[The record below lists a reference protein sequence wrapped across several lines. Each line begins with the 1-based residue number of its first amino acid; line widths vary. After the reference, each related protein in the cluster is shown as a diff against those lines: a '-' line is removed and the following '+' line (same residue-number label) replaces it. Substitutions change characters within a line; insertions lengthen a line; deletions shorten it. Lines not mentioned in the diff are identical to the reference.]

1 MNFDKA
7 FDLCVGFLKANLIP
21 ALWGHPG
28 IGKSALGR
36 LLADK
41 FDLEFIDL
49 RLGTIEPVDL
59 NGFIHKD
66 METATFDYLPWAKFP
81 LERTPLPPGK
91 KGWLIMLD
99 EVNTAPRQHL
109 AAAYKFLH
117 DRMIGQYRL
126 HPNVRIMLGGNLVGE
141 GLAGALPSPLV
152 SRVVHIVMNA
162 ELTPSV
168 SKILGPSIS
177 AFLTN
182 HPKFIYQET
191 TEPNTPFPTFRTWE
205 MVEKYRVA
213 NGSVPLEA
221 LSCIVGTSAAVS
233 YISYAQQEEQLL
245 DLVRGVEAF
254 PLERSQELI
263 DYMSYDVTLL
273 ERHLHR
279 FPGEWRVIAGT
290 KVQSMNDGTDPN
302 GN

>member
-66 METATFDYLPWAKFP
+66 METGTFDYLPWAKFP
-81 LERTPLPPGK
+81 LEKTPPPPGK

-117 DRMIGQYRL
+117 DRMIGQHKL

-152 SRVVHIVMNA
+152 SRVVHIVMDA

-168 SKILGPSIS
+168 CKILGPSVS

-205 MVEKYRVA
+205 MVEKYRIA

-221 LSCIVGTSAAVS
+221 LSCIVGISAAVS
-233 YISYAQQEEQLL
+233 YVSFAQQEK
-245 DLVRGVEAF
+245 
-254 PLERSQELI
+254 ELI
-263 DYMSYDVTLL
+263 DYINGVEPFPLDRSQDLL
-273 ERHLHR
+273 EYLSCDVIKLQKHLHR
-279 FPGEWRVIAGT
+279 FPGEWYTIA
-290 KVQSMNDGTDPN
+290 KVRIEEIVESAASA
-302 GN
+302 